1 MPNARV
7 LLLGDFIRLSYQP
20 LLASELAKHG
30 DVEVDVLG
38 PVSSTG
44 SSADLAETIDRLL
57 DEFKPDVVH
66 FNAGLDDVRWF
77 RAEQRHAVP
86 IGEYELNL
94 QRVVDACKG
103 RLGNDVIFALTTPVI
118 DRLQC
123 DQPGT
128 SFDRSNRDIEEYN
141 IAATQIMLADNVL
154 INHLDRAIAE
164 RDDEYLGPDG
174 VSLTEAGRHRAA
186 AAVASC
192 ITTMLR

>member
-20 LLASELAKHG
+20 LVAAELAKHG
-30 DVEVDVLG
+30 DVDVDVLG
-38 PVSSTG
+38 PVTSTG
-44 SSADLAETIDRLL
+44 SSVELAERIDSYL
-57 DEFKPDVVH
+57 DEFRPDVVH
-66 FNAGLDDVRWF
+66 FNAGLEDVCWY
-77 RAEQRHAVP
+77 RAEQHHAVP

-128 SFDRSNRDIEEYN
+128 ACDRSNRDIEEYN

-174 VSLTEAGRHRAA
+174 VSLTEAGRRRAA
-186 AAVASC
+186 AAVADC